1 MKKITSFLSLLLL
14 AFCSIGASAQT
25 TVTIVDGGGT
35 TPDTYGTRSNGN
47 KTFTTIAESGL
58 AGLTV
63 NINGTIDRANSWFA
77 TNQYAMC
84 IKPSAT
90 QTAEKITITAPSG
103 YMIKSYSMSVKGYQ
117 SSTWKISTTVDETDV
132 ATNGTDVSSTAVDI
146 NASDI
151 YTQSTN
157 LTIYNVSSLDWLLVG
172 YFTVTLVPENTET
185 IETGYYYLYNKV
197 GGYLDGSTGSYA
209 WKNSSDLSANEGV
222 WYIENLGEGTD
233 GNIKYYIKS
242 IRSGYYFG
250 GVGGHCPLNS
260 TRQYQRISV
269 RESGAYYTLSGHKD
283 VSQIG
288 NKTAIKY
295 NGTSGNL
302 IYRDGGNIDGTTF
315 DAVSQWQIVPADFSR
330 RFPMEFSTDLANAKW
345 YYMNIRTDRW
355 CQYNVSFNPSAT
367 YNKNTATSL
376 GVLTQ
381 TKGTISDPDSYLWAF
396 MLDPTTCNIKVYNKA
411 AGTSSMLYPTANRPT
426 FSTTDAAWIPE
437 INSTGFTLH
446 APGTSNYINEN
457 NTTVRHLMYWNNAN
471 ASTDDGST
479 FRVLSTNVITV
490 NVVDTENNPLNTISF
505 NSCNGFT
512 YDLYGIIGVDSHYV
526 TLSQSTVTGTNADQT
541 FTITASLNTSN
552 DLPFTASTALDPIW
566 YAMSTANTS
575 SWWKDN
581 GNNNISN
588 ANGNSLPTGIADAY
602 AWAFYGD
609 IFNGYKIQN
618 KSTGRYLGGRTTTGG
633 NLTLV
638 DEADAVLFVP
648 EYNSA
653 TNIRWKSK
661 DYGYYVD
668 RSGGSPYA
676 HTSGQ
681 VINFQNL
688 YNVNFTCSGGQLS
701 TVYVGGTE
709 VSLNTPVVLASGAI
723 ITSGALVNAIETYNG
738 FNTLAEALADAG
750 FNGTVDVALSA
761 VLSNITINVMRGSTV
776 VKTVT
781 IENVPENAVITVAD
795 AVGTPNYVS
804 NLTPATI
811 TATSADQ
818 SVDVTYT
825 SSLPFTLS
833 DDPTSAG
840 ATEYILTLNSQYCY
854 GNALSSSCDFGNS
867 YYWTFGGDEYNG
879 ITVYNKNNGYLRI
892 ATSNNTPA
900 TFDSST
906 PFAFAISPNTVQTN
920 AFSLYVPGSSSNT
933 YVNKRTSTIAT
944 WETSASNAISDAGCC
959 LKIYTEND
967 AVAGFLSDLQPYFT
981 YAGCVN
987 ALTTSAAAELNS
999 IYESF
1004 TQNPPRASEY
1014 LALKATI
1021 EANVVQPTEGYY
1033 IVYSGFDGFN
1043 PPVAMYYNTSNN
1055 KIAWKTSDG
1064 NAPHI
1069 IKLKAVSGASTYR
1082 LYSPLADKYLQTKD
1096 GTTNAAEES
1105 GLALEVMPIS
1115 GGKIAL
1121 VDANGG
1127 DNPALHA
1134 GGHGNGANSSGALQG
1149 YGTGG
1154 AASWW
1159 RLQPVDIPEIT
1170 LIEPNGVAEGDEV
1183 YQSFA
1188 YGSNKQLPLNVGVH
1202 YISTNSGNFAH
1213 IETVSSSAIRANEGY
1228 IIRGVKG
1235 ATVPLL
1241 PIGEV
1246 DALSSTNLLVG
1257 VVEPTKVYSGYMLAY
1272 KGNDAEQKFYKIKNT
1287 GLTIPAYR
1295 SYLTAAAAANVR
1307 GLELLFGGIGD
1318 DEITGIDG
1326 INTGGTEGA
1335 IFDLQGRR
1343 VTKPE
1348 KGGIYIINGKKVMK

>member
-1 MKKITSFLSLLLL
+1 MRKITKLFILLLL
-14 AFCSIGASAQT
+14 TTAGFPTNSQAETYPATAPYGYELVEDASTLQAGDVIIIRQASGNNYLKINNTRTTNASMATNFVLEDAGTGNSSDFYLKAEGTENYLKAAAASGTMASTTNVSEKGVFNIKIASASGSSPETTIGFANFKGGDQDHVIRLIT
-25 TVTIVDGGGT
+25 TSTSDNTSRIWYNSNGWAYGTGGGHWTGFYAFKKQDNVSGQVATLSYNDIEIYKDGNKVTPGSNNSFNHQVRSTSSPLITVTIGSGDVVYNTSMFTFG
-35 TPDTYGTRSNGN
+35 NGN
-47 KTFTTIAESGL
+47 KTYTIAIEDGYFITGFTINYTTGSGVTFSSNGVTSSDNGQL
-58 AGLTV
+58 AVTGLLNTTSTTFNV
-63 NINGTIDRANSWFA
+63 SGTSNAWR
-77 TNQYAMC
+77 
-84 IKPSAT
+84 
-90 QTAEKITITAPSG
+90 
-103 YMIKSYSMSVKGYQ
+103 SYYVMSIEVTYEAIPQSFYDAIFQ
-117 SSTWKISTTVDETDV
+117 SST
-132 ATNGTDVSSTAVDI
+132 
-146 NASDI
+146 
-151 YTQSTN
+151 
-157 LTIYNVSSLDWLLVG
+157 VG
-172 YFTVTLVPENTET
+172 
-185 IETGYYYLYNKV
+185 
-197 GGYLDGSTGSYA
+197 
-209 WKNSSDLSANEGV
+209 
-222 WYIENLGEGTD
+222 
-233 GNIKYYIKS
+233 
-242 IRSGYYFG
+242 
-250 GVGGHCPLNS
+250 
-260 TRQYQRISV
+260 
-269 RESGAYYTLSGHKD
+269 
-283 VSQIG
+283 
-288 NKTAIKY
+288 
-295 NGTSGNL
+295 
-302 IYRDGGNIDGTTF
+302 
-315 DAVSQWQIVPADFSR
+315 
-330 RFPMEFSTDLANAKW
+330 
-345 YYMNIRTDRW
+345 
-355 CQYNVSFNPSAT
+355 NP
-367 YNKNTATSL
+367 K
-376 GVLTQ
+376 
-381 TKGTISDPDSYLWAF
+381 
-396 MLDPTTCNIKVYNKA
+396 
-411 AGTSSMLYPTANRPT
+411 
-426 FSTTDAAWIPE
+426 
-437 INSTGFTLH
+437 
-446 APGTSNYINEN
+446 
-457 NTTVRHLMYWNNAN
+457 
-471 ASTDDGST
+471 
-479 FRVLSTNVITV
+479 
-490 NVVDTENNPLNTISF
+490 
-505 NSCNGFT
+505 
-512 YDLYGIIGVDSHYV
+512 
-526 TLSQSTVTGTNADQT
+526 
-541 FTITASLNTSN
+541 
-552 DLPFTASTALDPIW
+552 W
-566 YAMSTANTS
+566 YAMSIANTS
-575 SWWKDN
+575 SWWQATSN
-581 GNNNISN
+581 TAINNSD
-588 ANGNSLPTGIADAY
+588 GSSLPTGIADAY

-609 IFNGYKIQN
+609 AVNGYKIQN
-618 KSTGRYLGGRTTTGG
+618 KSTGRYLGGRTSTGG

-653 TNIRWKSK
+653 TNIKWKSK

-668 RSGGSPYA
+668 RSSGSPYA

-804 NLTPATI
+804 NITPATI
-811 TATSADQ
+811 TGTSADQ

-825 SSLPFTLS
+825 SSLPLTLS

-840 ATEYILTLNSQYCY
+840 ATAYLLTLNSQYCY

-906 PFAFAISPNTVQTN
+906 PFAFAISPNTVQTD

-944 WETSASNAISDAGCC
+944 WVTSASNAISDAGCC

-987 ALTTSAAAELNS
+987 ALTASAAAELNS
-999 IYESF
+999 TYESF

-1033 IVYSGFDGFN
+1033 IVYNALEEFENRQG
-1043 PPVAMYYNTSNN
+1043 VKKAMYYNTNN
-1055 KIAWKTSDG
+1055 STIEWNSADG
-1064 NAPHI
+1064 SAAQVM
-1069 IKLKAVSGASTYR
+1069 KLKAVSGASTYR
-1082 LYSPLADKYLQTKD
+1082 LYAPLADVYLQTKK
-1096 GTTNAAEES
+1096 GATTSTETD
-1105 GLALEVMPIS
+1105 GLAFEVLASGPASVNLAYDSS
-1115 GGKIAL
+1115 GGQ
-1121 VDANGG
+1121 DA
-1127 DNPALHA
+1127 ALHA
-1134 GGHGNGANSSGALQG
+1134 NGHSGGSGVS
-1149 YGTGG
+1149 GTLTNWTLDSE
-1154 AASWW
+1154 ASMW
-1159 RLQPVDIPEIT
+1159 RLYPLDIPEIT
-1170 LIEPNGVAEGDEV
+1170 LIAPNGVAAGDEV

-1213 IETVSSSAIRANEGY
+1213 IETVNSSAIRANEGY

-1272 KGNDAEQKFYKIKNT
+1272 KGNDAEQKFYKIKDT
-1287 GLTIPAYR
+1287 GLSIPAYR